1 MKTYDL
7 DRFLDAQRFTYPIA
21 LSEIQRGY
29 KRSHWI
35 WYIFPQLKELGHSYN
50 AQLYGIEDKD
60 EAVAY
65 IEHPVLS
72 ERLREI
78 TAALLELPTDNPVCV
93 MSSTIDAVKL
103 CSCMTLFEAVTEDN
117 AVFTAVIEKFF
128 GGRRDEQTLA
138 LINGT

>member
-7 DRFLDAQRFTYPIA
+7 DRFLEAQRFTYPIA
-21 LSEIQRGY
+21 LSEIRRGY

-50 AQLYGIEDKD
+50 AHLYGIEDKG

-78 TAALLELPTDNPVCV
+78 TAALLELPTNNPVCV
-93 MSSTIDAVKL
+93 MSSTVDAVKL

-117 AVFTAVIEKFF
+117 AVFAAVLEKFF
-128 GGRRDEQTLA
+128 RGNRDEQTLA
-138 LINGT
+138 ILART

>member
-1 MKTYDL
+1 MKTYNL

-29 KRSHWI
+29 KRSHWM
-35 WYIFPQLKELGHSYN
+35 WYIFPQLRTLGQSDN
-50 AQLYGIEDKD
+50 AIFYGIEDRA

-65 IEHPVLS
+65 IEHPILS

-78 TAALLELPTDNPVCV
+78 TSALLELPTANPVCV
-93 MSSTIDAVKL
+93 MSSTVDAVKL

-117 AVFTAVIEKFF
+117 AVFTAVLEKFF
-128 GGRRDEQTLA
+128 DGRRDEQTLA
-138 LINGT
+138 LISGT